1 MEKGRCA
8 MFTTEVKVKALPV
21 REWLDRYCFPGK
33 FLDAC
38 KACPDYGRV
47 WSCPPGVPEAE
58 ALLGRCRTAYL
69 IGVKVC
75 YRPADLARALR
86 SQEEAEA
93 VRQETYSV
101 AKKALLEALLALEE
115 RCPGSITVAA
125 GRCEQ
130 CAGCT
135 RTQGLPCRKPE
146 RMRYSFSAF
155 GFDLTA
161 LAREQLDLD
170 LLWAGRGLPPYNAAL
185 AAFLTR

>member
-1 MEKGRCA
+1 

-75 YRPADLARALR
+75 YRPADLAR
-86 SQEEAEA
+86 QI
-93 VRQETYSV
+93 
-101 AKKALLEALLALEE
+101 
-115 RCPGSITVAA
+115 PGSLFFDSFEEIENSLRATARPGDVILTVGA
-125 GRCEQ
+125 GNIYKIGEDIV
-130 CAGCT
+130 
-135 RTQGLPCRKPE
+135 E
-146 RMRYSFSAF
+146 
-155 GFDLTA
+155 
-161 LAREQLDLD
+161 
-170 LLWAGRGLPPYNAAL
+170 
-185 AAFLTR
+185 